1 MSLQTTISAAAAPRG
16 PDRFA
21 CDESL
26 VLPAGAE
33 VDRHRIEGVLGRRGL
48 AVVYEATQRS
58 LHRRVALKLLTEVR
72 GDADLQMRFRREA
85 LLQASLN
92 HPNIVDTELWVAE
105 EHLVASTPR
114 HTSVN
119 R

>member
-1 MSLQTTISAAAAPRG
+1 
-16 PDRFA
+16 
-21 CDESL
+21 
-26 VLPAGAE
+26 
-33 VDRHRIEGVLGRRGL
+33 
-48 AVVYEATQRS
+48 
-58 LHRRVALKLLTEVR
+58 
-72 GDADLQMRFRREA
+72 MRFRREA